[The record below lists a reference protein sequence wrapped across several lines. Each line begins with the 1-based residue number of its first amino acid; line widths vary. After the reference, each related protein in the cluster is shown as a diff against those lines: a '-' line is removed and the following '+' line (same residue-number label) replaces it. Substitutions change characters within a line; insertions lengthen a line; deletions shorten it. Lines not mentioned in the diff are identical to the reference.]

1 MRKGLSA
8 ISFRHANSIQSDRQ
22 DCEVQSQGKSGKRK
36 SKRQKEVKI
45 IDYYIQLQ
53 HVALQNTGETMTSN
67 GALRI
72 IKLVHTIV
80 WAFFA
85 GCIIAI
91 PIMSLRRRCDLAMV
105 FIGIVLIEVLILVVN
120 RWRCPLTGVAARYTN
135 ERKDNFDIYLP
146 LWIARNNKL
155 IFGLLFLGGSLFT
168 LVRCAGWFE

>member
-1 MRKGLSA
+1 
-8 ISFRHANSIQSDRQ
+8 
-22 DCEVQSQGKSGKRK
+22 
-36 SKRQKEVKI
+36 
-45 IDYYIQLQ
+45 
-53 HVALQNTGETMTSN
+53 MTSDVS
-67 GALRI
+67 LRI

-80 WAFFA
+80 WAFFV

-91 PIMSLRRRCDLAMV
+91 PIMSFRRRCDLAMV

-168 LVRCAGWFE
+168 LARCAGWFE